1 MLTQVRSVLKGAVAW
16 VVIILLIAAFALW
29 QVPQISSL
37 SGNAAVTVGDKRYS
51 PQYVQSEFN
60 RVVNVQRAESGGAFT
75 PEDALASGLDQQILS
90 SIIRASAIDSYA
102 DRMNLVVPREQI
114 RKYLQNE
121 PNFKNPATGR
131 FDRMILTR
139 ALREFGMTAGE
150 FEQRVA
156 EDFRRQ
162 QLLEALVTRAPAPA
176 SLIDYTVLRETERRR
191 IKYITVTEEMAGKA
205 EEPTPDDLQSY
216 YAANSPSFMQPE
228 YRSFDVVYL
237 RNEDFRNQS
246 SAPEEELRRI
256 YEVNKPRLY
265 EKPELRTVRQL
276 TFSSEAEARAARIQ
290 LQQGTSFEDLAS
302 QQGFTLDAVT
312 KSDARQ
318 NDILDPSVGAA
329 LFADDMDPQGVTEPI
344 STLFG
349 FTIAQVVSI
358 TPPELTTFEEVRD
371 EIENDYLNQG
381 TRRALLDA
389 VDQIEE
395 IRDTGASLRN
405 AAEEA
410 GFDIVSVEP
419 VDRFSF
425 APGGA
430 IIPDIPG
437 EVLAE
442 VFAMEEGAESEA
454 ETLTDESGYY
464 FAAVREIREPVLTP
478 YEDVAE
484 EVEQRWR
491 KDERNRRIEGTVR
504 ALRDEI
510 SNGLTIEDAASQL
523 DRAPITLVIDRAFEN
538 EVISRAF
545 NEQIFYAEPGTVV
558 SSPAALGEASIL
570 VVIDEIAVSPN
581 AFPAEQRSLYQQY
594 LGYQIDQEL
603 ADVFVESVVDDF
615 KVTTNEDRLNQA
627 FGRVQ

>member
-150 FEQRVA
+150 FEQRIA

-216 YAANSPSFMQPE
+216 FAANSPSFMQPE

-237 RNEDFRNQS
+237 RIEDFRSQS

-265 EKPELRTVRQL
+265 EKPRITQL
-276 TFSSEAEARAARIQ
+276 
-290 LQQGTSFEDLAS
+290 
-302 QQGFTLDAVT
+302 
-312 KSDARQ
+312 
-318 NDILDPSVGAA
+318 SV
-329 LFADDMDPQGVTEPI
+329 
-344 STLFG
+344 S
-349 FTIAQVVSI
+349 
-358 TPPELTTFEEVRD
+358 
-371 EIENDYLNQG
+371 
-381 TRRALLDA
+381 
-389 VDQIEE
+389 
-395 IRDTGASLRN
+395 
-405 AAEEA
+405 
-410 GFDIVSVEP
+410 
-419 VDRFSF
+419 
-425 APGGA
+425 
-430 IIPDIPG
+430 
-437 EVLAE
+437 
-442 VFAMEEGAESEA
+442 
-454 ETLTDESGYY
+454 
-464 FAAVREIREPVLTP
+464 
-478 YEDVAE
+478 
-484 EVEQRWR
+484 
-491 KDERNRRIEGTVR
+491 
-504 ALRDEI
+504 
-510 SNGLTIEDAASQL
+510 
-523 DRAPITLVIDRAFEN
+523 
-538 EVISRAF
+538 
-545 NEQIFYAEPGTVV
+545 
-558 SSPAALGEASIL
+558 
-570 VVIDEIAVSPN
+570 
-581 AFPAEQRSLYQQY
+581 
-594 LGYQIDQEL
+594 
-603 ADVFVESVVDDF
+603 
-615 KVTTNEDRLNQA
+615 
-627 FGRVQ
+627 